1 MDNLLEKIILSH
13 KEEFA
18 LKRTEPYVKR
28 DAQIKGADSGLI
40 HVILGPRRAGKS
52 FFCIHSMNQTKPIGY
67 INFDDERLTEVTD
80 FDALMDAVN
89 IVYDHP
95 TVLLFDEIQNVPKWE
110 LIVNRLQRQGYQ
122 LFLTGSNSNLL
133 SRELSTHLTGRHL
146 ATTIFPFSFRE
157 LHHLSND
164 KDPSATERHKCMEYL
179 KRGGFPELW
188 IKQIDFP
195 EYLRSLFDSI
205 LFRDIVKRHKIRD
218 SAALYNLAL
227 YLVSTIA
234 GDFSYQALSKHLSFR
249 SVITTQKYISFLEE
263 AFLLFTIHRFSYKV
277 REQISANKKIY
288 SYDNGFYQANA
299 HRFSSDTG
307 KLYENAVAI
316 ELKRRETENGSK
328 LFYWKNEKH
337 EEVDFVV
344 QQGIEVVSL
353 IQVCYDLSAEKVK
366 NREIRSLLKAGDALH
381 CKNLIVITDQYEGV
395 EETEWFGLTGS
406 VKFIPL
412 CKFLLMKNEESIKN
426 YEL

>member
-1 MDNLLEKIILSH
+1 MDNLLENIILSH

-18 LKRTEPYVKR
+18 LQRAEPYVKR
-28 DAQIKGADSGLI
+28 DAQIKGSDSGLI

-52 FFCIHSMNQTKPIGY
+52 FFCIHSMDPAKPIGY
-67 INFDDERLTEVTD
+67 INFDDERLTDISD
-80 FDALMDAVN
+80 FDAVMEAVKL
-89 IVYDHP
+89 VYNNP
-95 TVLLFDEIQNVPKWE
+95 MVLLFDEIQNVPKWE
-110 LIVNRLQRQGYQ
+110 LIVNRLQRQGYS
-122 LFLTGSNSNLL
+122 LFLTGSNSKLL

-157 LHHLSND
+157 LQHLSNR
-164 KDPSATERHKCMEYL
+164 KDLCGNERQKCMEYL

-227 YLVSTIA
+227 YLVSNTA

-288 SYDNGFYQANA
+288 TYDNGFYQANT

-353 IQVCYDLSAEKVK
+353 IQVCYDLSGEKVK
-366 NREIRSLLKAGDALH
+366 NREVRSLLKAGEALH
-381 CKNLIVITDQYEGV
+381 CKKLLIITDQYEGV
-395 EETEWFGLTGS
+395 EEVEWFGLKG
-406 VKFIPL
+406 KIEFIPL
-412 CKFLLMKNEESIKN
+412 YKYLLMRKDNP
-426 YEL
+426 